1 MDKNELVL
9 GNTMTKNTEEK
20 ASYEL
25 TPTLELKKHGYL
37 ALTKG
42 ICGSPPGFNNPQQL
56 SREASELF
64 ELLSRD
70 QIMATPT
77 QGSEEIRGFR
87 QSSIDTEP
95 QTLSLISVRQAKV
108 ISYIPPLTI
117 SEVVHLFSCFS
128 GKFFALSSSGP
139 WTLGTLIVMF
149 RFLRWKEFHFYFV
162 LYRNFSSLVG
172 M

>member
-1 MDKNELVL
+1 MDKSELVL
-9 GNTMTKNTEEK
+9 GNTMTKNSEEK
-20 ASYEL
+20 TSIEL

-42 ICGSPPGFNNPQQL
+42 ICVSPPGFDNPQL

-70 QIMATPT
+70 QVAAAAT

-95 QTLSLISVRQAKV
+95 QTLSLISVRQAKDGAV
-108 ISYIPPLTI
+108 EIVETYDQ
-117 SEVVHLFSCFS
+117 EEAVHLFL
-128 GKFFALSSSGP
+128 KDAEDDHLREEALAAILP
-139 WTLGTLIVMF
+139 T
-149 RFLRWKEFHFYFV
+149 
-162 LYRNFSSLVG
+162 SLPTTESATVY
-172 M
+172 